1 MGPTLCLDRGLPRC
15 AAWQSLHSSVAGDQ
29 RFRENGPRKRFWVVN
44 QQVFDDLYIS
54 IEPPESPELVFYK
67 MCFSLSLIFIFL
79 MIFKQ
84 SQIESTRTLRD
95 MQTCHFKMDHKPIS
109 GPPRSHFSGW
119 VWKCLES
126 GSESYPNCQ
135 VLCPQQVSRHVVQFS
150 WGRGDFTDRIYFTHF
165 RDKNTRQP
173 MLSRWME
180 SVDFVSTDDFGKHVT
195 THVPRGN
202 KFVVSEQFTLVAQC
216 LDPQSQNV
224 QLMVRKHS
232 TANRDQPFEK
242 AFIPTNLAEKSYAV
256 LDASEGFVLLHV
268 NHGEGLGNVYVSDDT
283 GTRYVLLLAAQHRRE
298 WEGCFW
304 KGLKFERWGWANTC
318 EHD

>member
-1 MGPTLCLDRGLPRC
+1 
-15 AAWQSLHSSVAGDQ
+15 
-29 RFRENGPRKRFWVVN
+29 
-44 QQVFDDLYIS
+44 
-54 IEPPESPELVFYK
+54 
-67 MCFSLSLIFIFL
+67 
-79 MIFKQ
+79 
-84 SQIESTRTLRD
+84 
-95 MQTCHFKMDHKPIS
+95 
-109 GPPRSHFSGW
+109 
-119 VWKCLES
+119 
-126 GSESYPNCQ
+126 
-135 VLCPQQVSRHVVQFS
+135 
-150 WGRGDFTDRIYFTHF
+150 
-165 RDKNTRQP
+165 

-283 GTRYVLLLAAQHRRE
+283 GTRYVLSLQHNIGVNGRAAFE
-298 WEGCFW
+298 KVSNL
-304 KGLKFERWGWANTC
+304 KGEDGPNTC